1 MMTTAYS
8 ENDVFGDFPTKRQS
22 SLLIESWSEI
32 ESQLDEVGIET
43 FRKLFQAHSDIEAY
57 FPSMK
62 KLSSSDLE
70 MARCVSAQFYQH
82 HSKYSP
88 ISPVPGMQ
96 EGEGARW
103 QNYGGAQA
111 VYWPPARP
119 GPGSSRGWVSGDQGP
134 ARGAAN
140 ICTLQVRRTSSGGLK
155 ANLST

>member
-1 MMTTAYS
+1 MMTIAYS

-22 SLLIESWSEI
+22 SLLIESWTEI

-82 HSKYSP
+82 RSKYSP
-88 ISPVPGMQ
+88 ISPECRKVREHSGRIMAVLRLFIGHLHDPGQ
-96 EGEGARW
+96 VTGQLERLG
-103 QNYGGAQA
+103 Q
-111 VYWPPARP
+111 
-119 GPGSSRGWVSGDQGP
+119 SRIIGW
-134 ARGAAN
+134 A
-140 ICTLQVRRTSSGGLK
+140 
-155 ANLST
+155 

>member
-103 QNYGGAQA
+103 QNYGSAQA

-119 GPGSSRGWVSGDQGP
+119 GPGH
-134 ARGAAN
+134 GAAREAGSVVTRDQPEME
-140 ICTLQVRRTSSGGLK
+140 ITFARCRCGALQAGD
-155 ANLST
+155 